1 MNNEKLN
8 ILINLA
14 ASDSSVAESE
24 AKAIYLIAKSNG
36 ISKEEVDEM
45 MKNPKKIGDLSTLTE
60 DQKFE
65 YLYHVIQLMKSDGQ
79 VFKSEINFCE
89 EIAERLGYKKAVV
102 AELSARIYSDP
113 AITSD
118 RKMLVERAHKF
129 LK

>member
-8 ILINLA
+8 LLINLA
-14 ASDSSVAESE
+14 ASDNSVAESE
-24 AKAIYLIAKSNG
+24 AKTIYLIAKSNG
-36 ISKEEVDEM
+36 ISKEEVDVM

-79 VFKSEINFCE
+79 VFKSEIHFCE
-89 EIAERLGYKKAVV
+89 EIAERLGYKKGVV

-113 AITSD
+113 SITAD
-118 RKMLVERAHKF
+118 RKMLVDRAHKF